1 MVKEKSL
8 ISEFLGLVQVEGYEG
23 TYDKDITGEQYFGM
37 PIKGIVESERR
48 LRSKNERS
56 IAYFCMEYG
65 LGSSVYNKF
74 ITNRDVDSSNRR
86 QEQEVFSNFRLA
98 DYFFTLKTDGL
109 IDLPIYSGGLGV
121 LAGDTIKTM
130 ADRSISAVGIGMLW
144 NSGYFR
150 QKFWFKY
157 GQMQERMHWDPFSY
171 PGLIPLKNR
180 IKIPFRT
187 EDVTLRLWKYYV
199 YSYRHD
205 YAVPIILLDSDIEEN
220 SDKTRHLTDQLY
232 RSDDARIKI
241 MQRVMLGIG
250 GVKALEELDYNI
262 DVFHLNEGHAVFAF
276 IEKAKGLPESKKE
289 ELSKHFVYTC
299 HTPVTAGHDRF
310 PSEDV
315 KKIVKE
321 EDFDIAQG
329 LGKDINGAINL
340 TVLAMNAAA
349 IINAV
354 SKSHQEVMHIQ
365 SPEYKSRIKYVTNGV
380 HPHTWISDRLM
391 GLFEKFKDALGD
403 VKADPMLLVK
413 LVGLKGN
420 QEFRRELWGAHQANK
435 AELCSFLEKWNVK
448 EDIFTICWARRV
460 AAYKRPSMILQDVDA
475 LIDIS
480 RRRGPIQIIFAG
492 KAHPN
497 DDLGF
502 TFINEMLDKV
512 DSLSGHYDTLKVM
525 MLENYE
531 IPLGKILTSSV
542 DVWLNN
548 PLPPFEASGTSGM
561 KAILN
566 GVVQISTVDGWVREA
581 AARNIGKMFGSRY
594 KKGTIG
600 DEDDLHIKDD
610 ARDLYSALEEMV
622 SLYYKTNNKGNV
634 DISSGWIDMM
644 IDCISTGAEFTTYRM
659 LEDYKR
665 VVWGIA

>member
-1 MVKEKSL
+1 MEDKGL
-8 ISEFLGLVQVEGYEG
+8 ISEFLSLVQVEGYAG
-23 TYDKDITGEQYFGM
+23 AYDKDIIGDKYFGM
-37 PIKGIVESERR
+37 PLKGIIGSERR
-48 LRSKNERS
+48 LASKDERS
-56 IAYFCMEYG
+56 IAYFSMEYG

-74 ITNRDVDSSNRR
+74 ITNRDVHSSNRR

-109 IDLPIYSGGLGV
+109 IDVPLYSGGLGV
-121 LAGDTIKTM
+121 LAGDIIKTM
-130 ADRSISAVGIGMLW
+130 ADHKVSAVGIGMLW

-157 GQMQERMHWDPFSY
+157 GQMPERMHWDPFSY

-180 IKIPFRT
+180 IKVSFRT

-205 YAVPIILLDSDIEEN
+205 YAVPIILLDSDIDEN
-220 SDKTRHLTDQLY
+220 NEKNRHLTDQLY
-232 RSDDARIKI
+232 RSDDVRIKI
-241 MQRVMLGIG
+241 MQRVILGIG
-250 GVKALEELDYNI
+250 GIRALEDLNYDI
-262 DVFHLNEGHAVFAF
+262 DIFHLNEGHAVFAF
-276 IEKAKGLPESKKE
+276 IEKTKGLSENEKE
-289 ELSKHFVYTC
+289 ALNKHFVYTC
-299 HTPVTAGHDRF
+299 HTSVTAGHDKF
-310 PSEDV
+310 LSEDV

-321 EDFDIAQG
+321 EDFDVAQG
-329 LGKDINGAINL
+329 LGKDVNGAINL
-340 TVLAMNAAA
+340 TVLSMNASSL
-349 IINAV
+349 INAV

-365 SPEYKSRIKYVTNGV
+365 FPQYKSRIEYVTNGV
-380 HPHTWISDRLM
+380 HPHTWISDTFMDVFGR
-391 GLFEKFKDALGD
+391 FKDALGD
-403 VKADPMLLVK
+403 VKADPTLLVK
-413 LVGLKGN
+413 LKELRDN
-420 QEFRRELWGAHQANK
+420 QQLRRELWDAHQANK
-435 AELCSFLEKWNVK
+435 AGLCRLLEKWNVK

-460 AAYKRPSMILQDVDA
+460 AAYKRPSMILRDVDT
-475 LIDIS
+475 LLDIS
-480 RRRGPIQIIFAG
+480 RRYGPMQIIFAG

-512 DSLSGHYDTLKVM
+512 DGLSDHYDILKVI

-581 AARNIGKMFGSRY
+581 AKKNIGRMFGSRY

-600 DEDDLHIKDD
+600 EEHDLHIEDD
-610 ARDLYSALEEMV
+610 ARDLYRVLEEMV
-622 SLYYKTNNKGNV
+622 SMYYKTNNKGNV
-634 DISSGWIDMM
+634 DISSSWIDMM

-665 VVWGIA
+665 KVWRIA